1 MTNKVKIGNTKI
13 SITTG
18 QIMSRVTAKQEAGDE
33 VTERRKVI
41 IPRAINPD
49 GSITVEELPEE
60 SLRVEPDPG
69 KITRSGDIVIKLS
82 TPYDAAIVDETTE
95 GCIVPSF
102 CAIIRNDS
110 EIDNGYL
117 LAFLNSKECKAQLMR
132 QVAGGVMT
140 ILSVGK
146 IKNVDMPVP
155 PLSRQVDIGNA
166 FFESKAKINTIK
178 RIMELEAKR
187 NDALIEELVREA

>member
-1 MTNKVKIGNTKI
+1 MMERIKIGDTGI
-13 SITTG
+13 RVTTG
-18 QIMSRVTAKQEAGDE
+18 QIMSRISAKEGAGEE
-33 VTERRKVI
+33 VIQSRRVI
-41 IPRAINPD
+41 IPKAINPD
-49 GSITVEELPEE
+49 GSISIEDLPEE
-60 SLRVEPDPG
+60 NLKTEPDEN
-69 KITRSGDIVIKLS
+69 KITKSGDIVIKLS
-82 TPYDAAIVDETTE
+82 TPYDAAIVDEATE

-110 EIDNGYL
+110 DIDNKYL
-117 LAFLNSKECKAQLMR
+117 LAFLNSKECKRQLMA

-146 IKNVDMPVP
+146 VKNVMMPVP
-155 PLSRQVDIGNA
+155 SIDKQVEIGEA
-166 FFESKAKINTIK
+166 FFEARMKISIIR